1 MTFCIVWLFITQIT
15 PISQTIHALPVM
27 KLSPHPL
34 PDCHKGQAPSAHFR
48 RVQPIVVH
56 TRGRWS
62 FGPFLHMGTCMK
74 ECLDTP
80 RMVSRE
86 KVTICRSKVSCLKS
100 MVLAMLLTVS
110 ISWRG
115 HDTQLHLIVLK
126 HEWCKILVEAV
137 TWTVLQ
143 TFKTRTLSWIICFH
157 F

>member
-1 MTFCIVWLFITQIT
+1 MTVCIVWVFITQIT

-27 KLSPHPL
+27 KLSPHPPPGRL
-34 PDCHKGQAPSAHFR
+34 KGQAPSAHFR

-62 FGPFLHMGTCMK
+62 FGPFLHMATCVK

-110 ISWRG
+110 RTR
-115 HDTQLHLIVLK
+115 HTAPPHCVK
-126 HEWCKILVEAV
+126 
-137 TWTVLQ
+137 TWVMHNTCGSSDLNGAPDIQ
-143 TFKTRTLSWIICFH
+143 DKDS
-157 F
+157 